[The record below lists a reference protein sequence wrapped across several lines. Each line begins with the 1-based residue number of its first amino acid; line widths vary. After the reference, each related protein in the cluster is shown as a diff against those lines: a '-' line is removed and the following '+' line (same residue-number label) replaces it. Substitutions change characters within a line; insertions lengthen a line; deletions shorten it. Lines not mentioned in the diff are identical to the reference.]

1 MKRLA
6 NRPPEAQPAGPEK
19 IRSAHGSLRVLIVDD
34 EALARQGIRMLLDQD
49 ADISLIEEVR
59 NGKQAAD
66 LMQTG
71 GFDLIFLDVQMKRRS
86 Q

>member
-19 IRSAHGSLRVLIVDD
+19 IRSARGCMRVLIVDD

-49 ADISLIEEVR
+49 ADISLIE
-59 NGKQAAD
+59 
-66 LMQTG
+66 G
-71 GFDLIFLDVQMKRRS
+71 GQQRKAGG
-86 Q
+86 